1 MCSRIL
7 LKVENLYIITG
18 LSRPGDY
25 VRCTECGFNNED
37 GSKFC
42 SNCGSTLVPQKEPER
57 KKSKSGRSKILIAA
71 LVVVILMVAGFSYIT
86 LFSYEIEEANDLVNR
101 ANSEIQNGN
110 NLLTT
115 SISPHIADF
124 REISF
129 DLGTASQQ
137 DSEIQYARTSSQNA
151 RQLMSTIPVIQGN
164 FSTARD
170 FFSQTEDLRLPAW
183 YHDYIELKIK
193 AIDKDLERMSKI
205 GELLT
210 NYALYYGFAENYL
223 RGRDELQVLMDELKD
238 GLEDV
243 EGGNFTSAASA
254 FQSALSHLRESNTQ
268 FDAASDIIPL
278 DSLDQLMDQMEHVD
292 SALEALSNATQLLG
306 IGDTTQAL
314 TLLGLANNELDGL
327 GEASTDLLED
337 QISSWHNQ
345 NIEGLLSEIQQL
357 LTEVQQLEQEAQEL
371 YDQYA

>member
-7 LKVENLYIITG
+7 LKVENLYITKE

-57 KKSKSGRSKILIAA
+57 KKSKGGRSKILIAA
-71 LVVVILMVAGFSYIT
+71 IIGISIVAVFSYIT

-115 SISPHIADF
+115 SISPQIADF
-124 REISF
+124 REITF
-129 DLGTASQQ
+129 DLETESEQEN
-137 DSEIQYARTSSQNA
+137 EIQYARTSTQSAQ
-151 RQLMSTIPVIQGN
+151 QLMGTLSVIQGN

-170 FFSQTEDLRLPAW
+170 FFLETEDLRLPAW

-210 NYALYYGFAENYL
+210 NYALYYEFAENYL
-223 RGRDELQVLMDELKD
+223 RGRDELRTLMDQLGD

-243 EGGNFTSAASA
+243 EGGNFSSAASA
-254 FQSALSHLRESNTQ
+254 FQSALSHLRESTTQ
-268 FDAASDIIPL
+268 FDAASGIIPL
-278 DSLDQLMDQMEHVD
+278 DSLDQLLDQMEHVD
-292 SALEALSNATQLLG
+292 SALEALSDATQLLST
-306 IGDTTQAL
+306 GDIAQAL

-337 QISSWHNQ
+337 QISSWYNQ
-345 NIEGLLSEIQQL
+345 NIEGLLSEIEQL
-357 LTEVQQLEQEAQEL
+357 LTEITQYEQEAQEL

>member
-1 MCSRIL
+1 
-7 LKVENLYIITG
+7 
-18 LSRPGDY
+18 

-57 KKSKSGRSKILIAA
+57 KKSKGGRSKILIAA
-71 LVVVILMVAGFSYIT
+71 LVVVILMVAVFSYIT
-86 LFSYEIEEANDLVNR
+86 LFSYEIEEANDLVNK
-101 ANSEIQNGN
+101 ANREIQNGN

-115 SISPHIADF
+115 SISPQIADF
-124 REISF
+124 REITF
-129 DLGTASQQ
+129 DLETESEQEN
-137 DSEIQYARTSSQNA
+137 EIQYARTSTQSAQ
-151 RQLMSTIPVIQGN
+151 QLMGTIPIIQGN

-170 FFSQTEDLRLPAW
+170 FFLETEDLRLPAW

-205 GELLT
+205 GELIA

-223 RGRDELQVLMDELKD
+223 QGGDELRTLMDQLGD

-278 DSLDQLMDQMEHVD
+278 DSLDQLLDQMEHVD
-292 SALEALSNATQLLG
+292 SALEALSDATQLLST
-306 IGDTTQAL
+306 GDITQAL
-314 TLLGLANNELDGL
+314 TLLGLANNELEGL
-327 GEASTDLLED
+327 GEAPTTLLED
-337 QISSWHNQ
+337 QISSWYNQ
-345 NIEGLLSEIQQL
+345 NIEGLLSEIEQL
-357 LTEVQQLEQEAQEL
+357 LTEITQYEQEAQEL